1 MAEAMTAPAYPCAR
15 CGAPLPVYGT
25 GVHYYLDNV
34 GPVCAR
40 CYFTSSSDGRLN
52 TARLR
57 ATLEGVDRAA

>member
-1 MAEAMTAPAYPCAR
+1 MAEAMTTPVYPCAR

-40 CYFTSSSDGRLN
+40 CYYGTSSSDGRLN
-52 TARLR
+52 TDRLR
-57 ATLEGVDRAA
+57 ATLEVKHE